1 MTDTPNKPLN
11 KEEAQKLK
19 AELDD
24 SIALLLGN
32 TEIDVEKKVKLAQP
46 ILVQTVECKE
56 LIVRQLTLAQK
67 VNLAKAGVKL
77 DPDKDGVSDSY
88 LSWPDTKPDKFV
100 ELMAACTYSADNT
113 DVQLS
118 KTELGFLCSY
128 DAAKL
133 ATAFF
138 SLTIQ

>member
-1 MTDTPNKPLN
+1 MTETSKPLN
-11 KEEAQKLK
+11 KDEAQKLK

-32 TEIDVEKKVKLAQP
+32 VDIDIEKKVKLAQP

-67 VNLAKAGVKL
+67 VNLSKTGVKL
-77 DPDKDGVSDSY
+77 DPEKDGVTDSY
-88 LSWPDTKPDKFV
+88 LSWPDTKPDKFLD
-100 ELMAACTYSADNT
+100 LMASCTYSADNP

-118 KTELGFLCSY
+118 KAELGTLCSY

>member
-1 MTDTPNKPLN
+1 MTENKPLN
-11 KEEAQKLK
+11 KDEAKKLK
-19 AELDD
+19 ADLDE

-32 TEIDVEKKVKLAQP
+32 IEIDIEKKVKLAQP

-56 LIVRQLTLAQK
+56 LVVKQLTLAQK
-67 VNLAKAGVKL
+67 VTLAKAGVKL
-77 DPDKDGVSDSY
+77 DPEKDGVTDSY
-88 LSWPDTKPDKFV
+88 LSWPDTKPDKFLD
-100 ELMAACTYSADNT
+100 LMASCTYSADNP

>member
-1 MTDTPNKPLN
+1 MTENKPLN
-11 KEEAQKLK
+11 KDEAKKLK
-19 AELDD
+19 ADLDE

-32 TEIDVEKKVKLAQP
+32 IEIDIEKKVKLAQP

-56 LIVRQLTLAQK
+56 LVVKQLTLAQK
-67 VNLAKAGVKL
+67 VTLAKAGVKL
-77 DPDKDGVSDSY
+77 DPEKDGVTDSY
-88 LSWPDTKPDKFV
+88 LSWPDTKPDKFLN
-100 ELMAACTYSADNT
+100 LMASCTYSADNP

-118 KTELGFLCSY
+118 KAELGFLCSY